1 MGQRKDQ
8 AQFNMR
14 LDRALLKQLQAAAK
28 KEDRSVN
35 SEMVHR
41 LEESFSLRGKI
52 EAELS
57 FMSARIGQ
65 LIEQQKDSK
74 AELEGRMRRVEM
86 PPEKVEALM
95 ASNKELEAR
104 LMASMNDVEKL
115 KAQLSTILESHQSK
129 GGQS

>member
-1 MGQRKDQ
+1 
-8 AQFNMR
+8 MR

-74 AELEGRMRRVEM
+74 AELEGRMWRVEM

>member
-129 GGQS
+129 GE

>member
-1 MGQRKDQ
+1 M
-8 AQFNMR
+8 
-14 LDRALLKQLQAAAK
+14 
-28 KEDRSVN
+28 
-35 SEMVHR
+35 HR

-95 ASNKELEAR
+95 ASNKELEAQ